1 MGTHAQVRTLV
12 RAQAR
17 GFTLI
22 ELLIA
27 LAIFGL
33 VVGIATYGYSLFT
46 QHWDGRVGRFQQAQD
61 QYQRLDLVVSAL
73 ENTLPYVVRDDA
85 GEGGFYFLGRDE
97 GLTLVTLSPVF
108 NAGQPAVVRV
118 FRERNAAGTWN
129 LLYEEAPLGGVQ
141 LRLASQQLPFQHR
154 MVVLRDVAELEFAY
168 FGWESIEQKLA
179 AANEP
184 ELGYAPKWMTEMDGL
199 KLRVHPQRIA
209 LRLGDTESVVFVPE
223 RADSVFRRY
232 MAPE

>member
-1 MGTHAQVRTLV
+1 MGTHAQVK
-12 RAQAR
+12 

-33 VVGIATYGYSLFT
+33 VVGIATFGYSLFT

-61 QYQRLDLVVSAL
+61 QYQRLDLVVAAL

-85 GEGGFYFLGRDE
+85 GESGFYFLGRDE

-118 FRERNAAGTWN
+118 FRERNLAGTWN
-129 LLYEEAPLGGVQ
+129 LLYEEAPIGRVP
-141 LRLASQQLPFQHR
+141 LRLASQELPFQHR
-154 MVVLRDVAELEFAY
+154 MVVLRDVPELEFAY
-168 FGWESIEQKLA
+168 FGWESIEQKLV
-179 AANEP
+179 AANQP
-184 ELGYAPKWMTEMDGL
+184 ELGYAPQWRAETDGL
-199 KLRVHPQRIA
+199 KARVHPQRIA
-209 LRLGDTESVVFVPE
+209 VRLGDTEAVVFVPD
-223 RADSVFRRY
+223 RADAVFRRY